1 MTRPAQIYFDYAATT
16 PVDER
21 VAEKMAACMTRDGTF
36 GNPASRS
43 HGYGWE
49 AEEAVE
55 IARAQVAALLN
66 ADPREIVW
74 TSGATESDNLALK
87 GIMQRQST
95 GHLITSAIEHKAV
108 LDTAAWLEGQ
118 GYRVT
123 WLQPGHD
130 GLIDPRQV
138 ADAIEPDTQLVS
150 LMHANNE
157 LGVTTDLAA
166 IGTICRERGV
176 LLHTDAAQSAGKL
189 PLDTQA
195 LPVDLISI
203 SGHKIYGPKGVG
215 ALYVRRE
222 PPLGLVAQIHGGG
235 HERGMRSGTLPTHQ
249 LVGFGAACEL
259 MGQSMIEEGER
270 LTALRQRLWS
280 HLKQI
285 PDTHLHGHET
295 QRLPG
300 ILNVGFGG
308 VDGETLLMALD
319 DLAVSNG
326 SACTSA
332 SVEPSFVLTAL
343 GVPPAIAH
351 ASLRLSVGRY
361 STQADVDHAGS
372 RLAEVV
378 GRLRAS
384 RGFLQ
389 R

>member
-1 MTRPAQIYFDYAATT
+1 MPAQIYFDYAATT

-55 IARAQVAALLN
+55 TARAQVAALLN

-87 GIMQRQST
+87 GIMQRQPT

-123 WLQPGHD
+123 WLQPGRD
-130 GLIDPRQV
+130 GLIDPQQV

-166 IGTICRERGV
+166 IGAICRERGV

-203 SGHKIYGPKGVG
+203 SGHKIYGPKGIG

-222 PPLGLVAQIHGGG
+222 PPLGLVAQMHGGG

-249 LVGFGAACEL
+249 LVGLGAACEI
-259 MGQSMIEEGER
+259 MGQTMIEEGER

-343 GVPPAIAH
+343 GVAPAIAH

-361 STQADVDHAGS
+361 STQADIDQARS